1 MKETKE
7 QLIHRLY
14 EFGYITFEEVLILQ
28 RDTIAVPNVNLQ
40 YNLNSI
46 YTEAND

>member
-1 MKETKE
+1 MTDNKE

-14 EFGYITFEEVLILQ
+14 ESGYITFEEVLILQ
-28 RDTIAVPNVNLQ
+28 RDSIALPNTNLQ

-46 YTEAND
+46 YTEPND